1 MHCRFLGW
9 FMAVVI
15 AGPGV
20 MMSESI
26 ALRAEGVDEQSVFRI
41 VADVSGGDA
50 RLIAV
55 GISALARQ
63 KIEDFDFDIAWAGFG
78 EDSLDLI
85 RQDDKEF
92 ALIDLNQVDSTALAA
107 RDDLRAVM
115 KYWPDDQSSS
125 EPSAGPNAGHLLAV
139 KPSVDAE
146 LVRAFVAAVETDNI
160 ILKASSIDIEKLD
173 PSIAMADLPI
183 PLHQGLKTYAREVG
197 SRSVV
202 SVPPS
207 ETSPPKTEAVD
218 VARATSAEEPETS
231 PSVIP
236 IAIKPAQT
244 PIPKP
249 TSGGSRSYTV
259 YFDSNDARL
268 DEVDFKSVARACQYA
283 SKLPRA
289 KFTIS
294 GFTDTAG
301 SMVAN
306 KELAA
311 LRAAEVAD
319 AIRKD
324 PRFRD
329 ALSVMEFGES
339 KPAVET
345 KDGVGEA
352 LNRRV
357 LITIATDE

>member
-9 FMAVVI
+9 FMAAVI

-20 MMSESI
+20 MMSESS
-26 ALRAEGVDEQSVFRI
+26 ALRAEGVDERSVFRI

-63 KIEDFDFDIAWAGFG
+63 KIQGFDFDIAWVGFG
-78 EDSLDLI
+78 ENSLDLI
-85 RQDDKEF
+85 RQDDNEF
-92 ALIDLNQVDSTALAA
+92 ALIDLNQVDSIALAA

-115 KYWPDDQSSS
+115 KYWPDDRSGS
-125 EPSAGPNAGHLLAV
+125 EPSAGKNAGHLLAV

-146 LVRAFVAAVETDNI
+146 LVQAFVSAVELDDI
-160 ILKASSIDIEKLD
+160 ILNASSIDTEKLD

-183 PLHQGLKTYAREVG
+183 PLHRGLESYAREAG
-197 SRSVV
+197 SLTIASV
-202 SVPPS
+202 SPR
-207 ETSPPKTEAVD
+207 ETSPPETEVAD
-218 VARATSAEEPETS
+218 VAKAVSAVEPETS
-231 PSVIP
+231 SSVIP
-236 IAIKPAQT
+236 IAIKPART

-259 YFDSNDARL
+259 YFDSNESKL
-268 DEVDFKSVARACQYA
+268 DGGDLQSVAKACQYA

-289 KFTIS
+289 KFIIS
-294 GFTDTAG
+294 GYTDTAG
-301 SMVAN
+301 STTVN
-306 KELAA
+306 KKLAA
-311 LRAAEVAD
+311 LRAAGVAD
-319 AIRKD
+319 AVRQD

-329 ALSVMEFGES
+329 ALSVVEFGES
-339 KPAVET
+339 QPAVET
-345 KDGVGEA
+345 EDGVVEA

-357 LITIATDE
+357 LITIVPDE